1 MLYIKLDNEMNLV
14 ITVNEPIYRGDNL
27 NRKIAYLI
35 PLAVGDM
42 DMLTATVY
50 LNYIRSDGTPDVV
63 MLERQ
68 EEKYNESYFQYLLP
82 ITCKISKYAGEVCT
96 WMQICAGNISNP
108 IIAKSGECVLHVMES
123 KDMDEYIGD
132 RTVTALYQLKKQM
145 DDSFESMES
154 SIDAI
159 IAEKADNI
167 IFNEE
172 DSTLQLIA
180 NGVPIGDRVVVS
192 TNIGVGVKDMGI
204 TVDGE
209 LIVVFDDG
217 TIKNLGY
224 VVSPDGIVYVP
235 HIDEHKVL
243 TFTIEKSP
251 GEIPPAVDLNPNN
264 DWSKIE
270 GSTLETDYI
279 WESIVSN

>member
-1 MLYIKLDNEMNLV
+1 MLYIKLDSDMNLV
-14 ITVNEPIYRGDNL
+14 ITVKEPIYRGDNL
-27 NRKIAYLI
+27 SRKISYLI
-35 PLAVGDM
+35 PVTVGDV

-68 EEKYNESYFQYLLP
+68 EEKYSESYFQYILP

-96 WMQICAGNISNP
+96 WMQICSGPASNP
-108 IIAKSGECVLHVMES
+108 TVAKSGECVLRVLES

-132 RTVTALYQLKKQM
+132 RTITALYQLKKHM
-145 DDSFESMES
+145 DDGFETMES
-154 SIDAI
+154 SIDAL

-167 IFNEE
+167 VFNEE

-180 NGVPIGDRVVVS
+180 NGAPIGDRVVVS

-209 LIVVFDDG
+209 LIAVFDDG
-217 TIKNLGY
+217 TMKNLGC
-224 VVSPDGIVYVP
+224 VVGSDGVVYVP

-243 TFTIEKSP
+243 TFTIEESP
-251 GEIPPAVDLNPNN
+251 GEVPPAVDLNPN
-264 DWSKIE
+264 DEWSE
-270 GSTLETDYI
+270 VDGNSVETDYI
-279 WESIVSN
+279 WESIAPN